1 MSTERKNHSAH
12 TVCDEPV
19 FRKRCASRTLRDL
32 EKQPNFLKEKQ
43 NNMIPNFIRYLSGK
57 FHWPMPL
64 GSPMVARMPDRDH
77 IQKPP
82 FFEKYWDY
90 VHRSLLR
97 LSGSYG
103 QIWPCL
109 MNARPAERE
118 LFPQGPRTFTTQLG
132 MAAAVLHS
140 YIKSRRTHSSSPCS
154 SSFKASLEPTVLAWN
169 FSRDKELSLLP
180 CHLRDKCTSFLS
192 PLSLFTSY
200 FRLFSVFFFCFCAL
214 EITVIRSWTRQRP
227 CKSIVPAAAN
237 ASSEAVKQCVSSMRP
252 ENILLRRLLS
262 KAEGKL

>member
-97 LSGSYG
+97 LSGSYT
-103 QIWPCL
+103 L
-109 MNARPAERE
+109 MI
-118 LFPQGPRTFTTQLG
+118 
-132 MAAAVLHS
+132 V
-140 YIKSRRTHSSSPCS
+140 
-154 SSFKASLEPTVLAWN
+154 ASN
-169 FSRDKELSLLP
+169 FNPSRDP
-180 CHLRDKCTSFLS
+180 
-192 PLSLFTSY
+192 
-200 FRLFSVFFFCFCAL
+200 
-214 EITVIRSWTRQRP
+214 
-227 CKSIVPAAAN
+227 
-237 ASSEAVKQCVSSMRP
+237 
-252 ENILLRRLLS
+252 ILAS
-262 KAEGKL
+262 KAMIALRYRCGGMHLGNTRGSL